1 MEAHGAREPYLEPE
15 PVTWQPRV
23 MWAGARLLAGAVTF
37 FFISFVFAFFYLKSL
52 DLNKNW
58 KIGHVKPSIGLG
70 VAIIVCLVL
79 SAVLLRV
86 AARRPIADFAASG
99 LPLAA
104 AALVLALV
112 SVALQCVEYT
122 VQKFGPASGGYAS
135 VYTGW
140 TAFYSVFTLGC
151 IYWITTQVT
160 SLWRRR
166 REGAQWAA
174 HAHLPTGELE
184 LTAAGLESCSFFWGY
199 FVLFGFV
206 EFVLL
211 YLIR

>member
-1 MEAHGAREPYLEPE
+1 
-15 PVTWQPRV
+15 

-166 REGAQWAA
+166 RERAQWAA